1 MGIKYLNRFLR
12 TECKN
17 SIKIASL
24 AELSDKKIAVDI
36 SIYMYKFEAE
46 NVLIENMYLMLSIF
60 RHYNITP
67 VFVFDGKSPTEKK
80 ELLLKRRENKKAA
93 KEEYM
98 KLQQK
103 LRDSGKEMDE
113 DDKQEILNTMDLL
126 KKQFVYITK
135 EKIDMIKDLIRAHG
149 LTYYD
154 AIGEADELCAQ
165 LVIKNKV
172 WGCLSEDM
180 DLFVYGAPRILRYLS
195 LMNHTVVIYDMKG
208 ILQELKISHKD
219 LRQICVLSGTDYNV
233 HSDNSKHITLYDILK
248 IFKKY
253 KKHTSK
259 TEDDVDFYSWLI
271 HNTNHINDYELL
283 SKIYDLFD
291 LAQYHD
297 NLKTFDNIRI
307 ANGRLVKEEIQRILS
322 SDGFIFPMHAS
333 M

>member
-24 AELSDKKIAVDI
+24 TELSDKKIVVDI

-46 NVLIENMYLMLSIF
+46 NTLIENMYLMLSIF

-93 KEEYM
+93 KEEYI
-98 KLQQK
+98 KLQEQ
-103 LRDSGKEMDE
+103 LRDCGKEMDE
-113 DDKQEILNTMDLL
+113 DDKQEILNNMDLL

-135 EKIDMIKDLIRAHG
+135 DKIELVKDLIRAHG

-154 AIGEADELCAQ
+154 AVGEADELCAQ

-208 ILQELKISHKD
+208 ILNELQISHKD
-219 LRQICVLSGTDYNV
+219 LRQICVLSGTDYNINA
-233 HSDNSKHITLYDILK
+233 DNKKDINLYNILK

-253 KKHTSK
+253 KKHETNNN
-259 TEDDVDFYSWLI
+259 DFYEWLV
-271 HNTNHINDYELL
+271 HNTNHISDYELL
-283 SKIYDLFD
+283 NKIYDLFD
-291 LAQYHD
+291 LSQYRD

-307 ANGRLVKEEIQRILS
+307 LNGCVIREEIKRILS
-322 SDGFIFPMHAS
+322 TDGFIFPIAT
-333 M
+333 

>member
-1 MGIKYLNRFLR
+1 MGIKFLNRFLR

-24 AELSDKKIAVDI
+24 SELKDKKIAVDI

-46 NVLIENMYLMLSIF
+46 DTLIENMYLMLSIF

-93 KEEYM
+93 KEEFL
-98 KLQQK
+98 KLQEQ
-103 LRDSGKEMDE
+103 LRVYGKNIDE
-113 DDKQEILNTMDLL
+113 EDKQEILNNMDLL

-135 EKIDMIKDLIRAHG
+135 ERIDVVKDLIRAHG

-172 WGCLSEDM
+172 WACLSEDM
-180 DLFVYGAPRILRYLS
+180 DMFVYGVPRILRYLS
-195 LMNHTVVIYDMKG
+195 LMNHTIVIYDMKG
-208 ILQELKISHKD
+208 ILQELQISHKD
-219 LRQICVLSGTDYNV
+219 LRQICVLSGTDYNINT
-233 HSDNSKHITLYDILK
+233 DTKKDYTLYNILK

-253 KKHTSK
+253 KKNASK
-259 TEDDVDFYSWLI
+259 QEDFYEWLI
-271 HNTNHINDYELL
+271 HNTNHISDYELL
-283 SKIYDLFD
+283 NKIYELFD
-291 LAQYHD
+291 LTNVRD
-297 NLKTFDNIRI
+297 NLKTFDSIRI
-307 ANGRLVKEEIQRILS
+307 VNGRLIREEIQKILS
-322 SDGFIFPMHAS
+322 TDGFIFPMSVS